1 MRIGELARTAGVT
14 TKAVRYYESVGLLD
28 AARLPNGYRDY
39 DEYDVRLVREVRGL
53 AALGIKVEQARP
65 FLECL
70 VSGRDKG
77 DDCAAPLAVYREV
90 IGELDER
97 IVELSARREAVAGLL
112 ADAEGRAS

>member
-28 AARLPNGYRDY
+28 AERLPNGYR
-39 DEYDVRLVREVRGL
+39 EHDVRLVREVRSL
-53 AALGIKVEQARP
+53 AGLGIRVEQARP

-77 DDCAAPLAVYREV
+77 DDCAAPLAVYRSV
-90 IGELDER
+90 IGELEER
-97 IVELSARREAVAGLL
+97 IADLSRRRDSVVAALV
-112 ADAEGRAS
+112 AAEGRAS